1 MNTGPGPDTTSET
14 DRGPCEDRADGIDPI
29 RTMTP
34 GRRRHDRRGQ
44 ERREAAE
51 RREDES
57 GISGGGTETARGAGI
72 FPHLYSES

>member
-1 MNTGPGPDTTSET
+1 M
-14 DRGPCEDRADGIDPI
+14 DPI

-57 GISGGGTETARGAGI
+57 GISGGGTETARRAEM
-72 FPHLYSES
+72 FPHFYSVS